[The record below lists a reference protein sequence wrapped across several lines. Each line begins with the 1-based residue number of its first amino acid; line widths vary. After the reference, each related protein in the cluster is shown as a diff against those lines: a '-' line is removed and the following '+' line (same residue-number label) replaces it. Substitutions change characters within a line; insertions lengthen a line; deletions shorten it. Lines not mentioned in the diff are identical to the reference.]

1 MNNQRSGYPKHI
13 YFRLFLPRIPSPAYD
28 STIRYNEPMARDTTP
43 DQEIWV
49 TTREGSEHTGY
60 NSEYLE
66 QLARKN
72 SRLLEDERVIKIRK
86 RSGRYELW
94 LPDLLRYIKEIG
106 NGPQLPHQS

>member
-1 MNNQRSGYPKHI
+1 M
-13 YFRLFLPRIPSPAYD
+13 A
-28 STIRYNEPMARDTTP
+28 NELAP
-43 DQEIWV
+43 DQQIWV
-49 TTREGSEHTGY
+49 TTREGSEQTGY

-72 SRLLEDERVIKIRK
+72 WRLQEDERLIKTRK

-106 NGPQLPHQS
+106 NGPQLPHK